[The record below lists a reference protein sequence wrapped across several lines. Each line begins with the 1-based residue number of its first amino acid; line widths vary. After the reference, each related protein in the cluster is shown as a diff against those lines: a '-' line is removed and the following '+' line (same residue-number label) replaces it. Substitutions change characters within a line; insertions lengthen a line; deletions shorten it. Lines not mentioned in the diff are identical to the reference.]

1 MCSPLE
7 ATCLLFIGPVN
18 YKNAKGMPIDTVAA
32 LSTVLVKP
40 VYL

>member
-1 MCSPLE
+1 MHSPLE

-18 YKNAKGMPIDTVAA
+18 HKNTKGMPIDTGVA